1 MRSILGVLF
10 VAVLSWVA
18 GAQAQEDRSL
28 QFLTDHTDYRALTNQ
43 LSEYE
48 RNEAFSLLDAREA
61 NVATW
66 TAKEASE
73 RKAQFREKF
82 IRALGGFPEKT
93 PLNARVTGTIEH
105 EDYRIEKIIFE
116 SQPRF
121 FVTAN
126 LYIPKKGKGPF
137 PAILFP
143 LGHEDGAK
151 SHDTWQ
157 QILVTFA
164 RKGYVCLTWDPLG
177 QGERVQLYDE
187 DLGASKA
194 SPATTE
200 HTVIGTQTLLAGDPL
215 ARYTI
220 WDGIR
225 ALDYLVSRPEVDP
238 KRIGCTGNS
247 GGGTHTAYL
256 SSLDDRIQVAA
267 PSCFIT
273 SWRRILKSIG
283 PQDAEQCIPPVLAEG
298 LDHADFIYGFAPKP
312 YMMLSAVRDFFS
324 ISGARESF
332 AEAQKVY
339 GLLGASEK
347 IAMTEADDGHGYSQ
361 PRRLAAYKW
370 FDKWLKGI
378 DEETIEE
385 PVTPRREEELWAT
398 KSGQVVS
405 ELKGETVFTLNRAR
419 VNSFR
424 HGMASTEQVRRLI
437 GYERIEGLPLV
448 KPFGVLQ
455 RAGYRIEK
463 LTYLSEPGIEVP
475 ALLYIPD
482 GGLPDGGRMNVPGVV
497 YVNSDGKSAEAADLE
512 AMVKSGLAV
521 LSIDARGF
529 GETRDRR
536 VVDSSSWARYFGD
549 YTNAMT
555 SMLSGG
561 TLTGGRAMDI
571 SRAVDL
577 LSSRQEVDG
586 QQIYGAGRGFGGIA
600 MLHAAALDPRI
611 KKLALEETLESY
623 QSVVDHRLHRGVL
636 EHIVPGALRY
646 YDLPAL
652 VQMMGSRPVV
662 IVDAVDPMGL
672 HAAADQV
679 AKAYPTA
686 KVLKRHAGSTAATLY
701 GFGTR

>member
-1 MRSILGVLF
+1 MRSILSVLV
-10 VAVLSWVA
+10 VAVLSCVA
-18 GAQAQEDRSL
+18 PIQAQEDSSL
-28 QFLTDHTDYRALTNQ
+28 QFLKDHTDYRELGSQ
-43 LSEYE
+43 LSDYE
-48 RNEAFSLLDAREA
+48 RARAFSLLDAREA
-61 NVATW
+61 SVATW
-66 TAKEASE
+66 TAKDARE

-121 FVTAN
+121 YVTAN
-126 LYIPKKGKGPF
+126 LYIPKKGNGPY

-177 QGERVQLYDE
+177 QGERVQIYDS
-187 DLGASKA
+187 DLGTSKVP
-194 SPATTE
+194 PATTE
-200 HTVIGTQTLLAGDPL
+200 HTVLGTQTLLAGDPL

-273 SWRRILKSIG
+273 SWRRILKTIG
-283 PQDAEQCIPPVLAEG
+283 PQDAEQCVPPFLADG

-324 ISGARESF
+324 ITGARESF

-339 GLLGASEK
+339 GLLGASDK

-370 FDKWLKGI
+370 FDKWLKGV

-385 PVTPRREEELWAT
+385 PVIPRREEELWAT
-398 KSGQVVS
+398 NGGQVVS
-405 ELKGETVFTLNRAR
+405 ELNGETVFTLNRAR
-419 VNSFR
+419 VSSFR

-437 GYERIEGLPLV
+437 GYERIEGVPLV

-455 RAGYRIEK
+455 RDGYRIEK

-475 ALLYIPD
+475 ALLY
-482 GGLPDGGRMNVPGVV
+482 LPDGVNTKVPGVV

-512 AMVKSGLAV
+512 TMVKTGLAV

-536 VVDSSSWARYFGD
+536 LVDSSSWARHFGD

-555 SMLSGG
+555 SMLGG
-561 TLTGGRAMDI
+561 KTLTGGRAMDI

-577 LSSRQEVDG
+577 LASRQEVDG
-586 QQIYGAGRGFGGIA
+586 QRIYGAARGFGGVA

-652 VQMMGSRPVV
+652 VQMMGGRPVV

-672 HAAADQV
+672 HAPADQV
-679 AKAYPTA
+679 GKVYPSA
-686 KVLKRHAGSTAATLY
+686 KVLKRHVDSTAATLY